1 MPRVTK
7 KECWDILEDRLLTIS
22 ETRIG
27 KHLGEAKLAVSVLIS
42 AGRDEDTDWIESNLF
57 SFYCKLAGLHIDPT
71 KELILKTLEYLNDG
85 GKANFR
91 QAILEA

>member
-27 KHLGEAKLAVSVLIS
+27 EHLGEAKLAIAILIS
-42 AGRDEDTDWIESNLF
+42 AGRDNDSNWIESNLF
-57 SFYCKLAGLHIDPT
+57 SFYCKLAGLHVEPT
-71 KELILKTLEYLNDG
+71 KELVVRTLIYLNEG
-85 GKANFR
+85 GSARFR
-91 QAILEA
+91 ESALEA